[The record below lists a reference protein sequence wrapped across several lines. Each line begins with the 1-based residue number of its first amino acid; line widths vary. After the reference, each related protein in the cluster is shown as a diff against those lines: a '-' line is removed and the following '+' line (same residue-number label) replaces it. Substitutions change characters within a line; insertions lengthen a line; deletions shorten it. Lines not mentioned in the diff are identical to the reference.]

1 MICSALTVKTVLDLP
16 QHLRLTP
23 RRWGW
28 RERGI
33 KKEGAK
39 AECFPPLLFLR
50 DLGGP
55 EEGVGGHN
63 QRGHGPQCPDQTEQ
77 DLLLNY

>member
-1 MICSALTVKTVLDLP
+1 MGVE
-16 QHLRLTP
+16 
-23 RRWGW
+23 G
-28 RERGI
+28 ERN
-33 KKEGAK
+33 KERSGQRQNV
-39 AECFPPLLFLR
+39 FPLLLFLR
-50 DLGGP
+50 DSGGP